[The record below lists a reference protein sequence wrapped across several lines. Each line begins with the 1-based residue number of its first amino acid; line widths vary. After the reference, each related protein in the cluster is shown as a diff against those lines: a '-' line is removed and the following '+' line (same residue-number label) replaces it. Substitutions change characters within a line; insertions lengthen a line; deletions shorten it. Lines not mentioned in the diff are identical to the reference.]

1 VTFRLDSLLLA
12 SNLFLLSWTF
22 DLLMCMGKVMT
33 SFVRNVVQTSG
44 DEESQE
50 IYKETTQQR
59 PRQILVVDK
68 IIILTKPFIP
78 TA

>member
-1 VTFRLDSLLLA
+1 
-12 SNLFLLSWTF
+12 
-22 DLLMCMGKVMT
+22 MCMGKVMT